1 MKGREIPCS
10 ILIPIYNGS
19 NFLQRSISSNLLTM
33 RPFDELLIVNDG
45 SDDISSSKLLELQEI
60 DSRIRVINKPHTGLV
75 ETLNYGISCC
85 EHEFIARADIDDL
98 YDKNRIEIQMNAM
111 VKNSDYGAIFSDYTI
126 LTFQGRK
133 IGTIP
138 TAIFPPLTK
147 LSLINPSRTPH
158 PSVVYRKS
166 KILEVG
172 GYQKSDFPAE
182 DLSLWMRI
190 SQVSNIATIPELL
203 LNYTRHKKSVTSN
216 YQDIMTHKSRDLVA
230 NFASQI
236 QLKEILDYG
245 YDIAS
250 FYENFSEPTARILLF
265 YRDILTL
272 TKHTSK
278 LNGSFLLKN
287 LNLFKDSI
295 QIDTIPVLIQKFKE
309 KLLMN
314 RVN

>member
-1 MKGREIPCS
+1 MKGRDIPCS
-10 ILIPIYNGS
+10 ILIPLYNGS

-60 DSRIRVINKPHTGLV
+60 DSRIRVINKTHTGLV

-85 EHEFIARADIDDL
+85 ANEFIARADIDDL

-111 VKNSDYGAIFSDYTI
+111 VKNADYGAIFSDYTI
-126 LTFQGRK
+126 STFQGRK

-138 TAIFPPLTK
+138 TAIFPALTK

-203 LNYTRHKKSVTSN
+203 LNYTRHKKSVTN
-216 YQDIMTHKSRDLVA
+216 NFQDIMNHKSKELVA
-230 NFASQI
+230 NFANQI

-245 YDIAS
+245 HDIAS
-250 FYENFSEPTARILLF
+250 FYKNFPEPTARILLF

-278 LNGSFLLKN
+278 LNSVFFIKN
-287 LNLFKDSI
+287 LNFFKDSV
-295 QIDTIPVLIQKFKE
+295 QIDTIPVLVQKFKE
-309 KLLMN
+309 KMLMN
-314 RVN
+314 RAN

>member
-1 MKGREIPCS
+1 
-10 ILIPIYNGS
+10 
-19 NFLQRSISSNLLTM
+19 M

-60 DSRIRVINKPHTGLV
+60 DSRIRVINKSHTGLV

-111 VKNSDYGAIFSDYTI
+111 VKNADYGAIFSDYTI
-126 LTFQGRK
+126 STFQGRK

-138 TAIFPPLTK
+138 TAIFPALTK

-203 LNYTRHKKSVTSN
+203 LNYTRHKKSVTNN
-216 YQDIMTHKSRDLVA
+216 YQNIMSHQSKNLVA

-287 LNLFKDSI
+287 LNLFKDAI
-295 QIDTIPVLIQKFKE
+295 QIDMVPILIQKFKE

-314 RVN
+314 RAS